1 MTERVDV
8 ERLKLLLD
16 DQEECYNDDQN
27 GDRAEMRRLI
37 RALAAE
43 RDKALVERD
52 AFRECSDILENA
64 RLQAENERLKGLV
77 EEAKQY
83 AVHRSFCARDLSYA
97 KCPCDC
103 GYADWLARAEED
115 AK

>member
-1 MTERVDV
+1 MTVDI
-8 ERLKLLLD
+8 ELLLGLVD
-16 DQEECYNDDQN
+16 LLHNDIT
-27 GDRAEMRRLI
+27 DRRHIQLADGI
-37 RALAAE
+37 KALAAE
-43 RDKALVERD
+43 NGRLKEHQTKTTRAWRKSEEREHAL
-52 AFRECSDILENA
+52 A
-64 RLQAENERLKGLV
+64 AENERLKGLV

>member
-77 EEAKQY
+77 TEVTELARENLTGR
-83 AVHRSFCARDLSYA
+83 HRD
-97 KCPCDC
+97 DC
-103 GYADWLARAEED
+103 NCTWCDWLARAEE
-115 AK
+115 KP